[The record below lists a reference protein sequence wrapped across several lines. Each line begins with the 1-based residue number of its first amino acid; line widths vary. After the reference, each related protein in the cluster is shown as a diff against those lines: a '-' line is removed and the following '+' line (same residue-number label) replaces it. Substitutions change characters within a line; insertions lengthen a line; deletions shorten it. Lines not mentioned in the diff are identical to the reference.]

1 MSVSSFSWVL
11 TTVDKRFVNG
21 GGNASHGR
29 QGRQDRGFIGAVSEK
44 EKVDEEENWWE
55 DDKEG

>member
-1 MSVSSFSWVL
+1 MSISRFSRVL
-11 TTVDKRFVNG
+11 TAVDKGFVNG
-21 GGNASHGR
+21 GGNASHWR
-29 QGRQDRGFIGAVSEK
+29 QGRQDRGFISAVSEK